1 MTSIHLYTWL
11 LLFLY
16 DSDDPPTDSSL
27 SFLLLSVSSL
37 YRFHYIYRSKA
48 NLYAGAAAAQAR
60 RRPTTTTTVKAIK
73 EKTFQRLR
81 SLCAQEE
88 KNLMPSI
95 FGLKANRFWCTL
107 ILLLDSSSCSLCHRF
122 LWRGIYYI
130 ILNRVTQHC
139 DPNNSSPDSPTIL
152 NFYFFFVFVCYV
164 IRTSN
169 REATFR
175 KLTGETIHAEPAI
188 SHCAARKG
196 KYRYTC
202 WSFKNLKRN
211 QFIKS
216 IQNIKKYLKIW

>member
-95 FGLKANRFWCTL
+95 FGLKANRF
-107 ILLLDSSSCSLCHRF
+107 
-122 LWRGIYYI
+122 
-130 ILNRVTQHC
+130 
-139 DPNNSSPDSPTIL
+139 
-152 NFYFFFVFVCYV
+152 
-164 IRTSN
+164 
-169 REATFR
+169 
-175 KLTGETIHAEPAI
+175 
-188 SHCAARKG
+188 
-196 KYRYTC
+196 
-202 WSFKNLKRN
+202 
-211 QFIKS
+211 
-216 IQNIKKYLKIW
+216 